1 MAQRK
6 KWSDL
11 TPGQRAGVIVG
22 GAVQLALMVL
32 AQRDLSHRTAG
43 QVRGPKW
50 LWRGAVLVNFVG
62 PIAYFVFG
70 RKRPSVG

>member
-6 KWSDL
+6 KWSEL
-11 TPGQRAGVIVG
+11 TPGQRVALVVG
-22 GAVQLALMVL
+22 GVVQLALMVL

-50 LWRGAVLVNFVG
+50 MWRGAVLVNFVG
-62 PIAYFVFG
+62 PVTYFVVG
-70 RKRPSVG
+70 RKKPSVG